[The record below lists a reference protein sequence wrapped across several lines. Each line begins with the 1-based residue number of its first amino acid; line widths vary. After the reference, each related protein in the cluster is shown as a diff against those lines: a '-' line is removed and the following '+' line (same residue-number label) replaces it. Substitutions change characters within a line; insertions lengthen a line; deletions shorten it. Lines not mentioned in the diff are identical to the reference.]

1 MCMASMCICCVS
13 SASVLTLVS
22 VTHRAHMLPCP
33 VAGYGFA
40 YDHDACVSEA
50 DCAKPGAHKANAFI
64 GTGPTNFALSGVK
77 DYGDG
82 GHEHGYDWITFF
94 FQFTFAAAAATIV
107 SGAVAERC
115 QLIAY
120 MVYSFG
126 ITGLVS
132 LTLA

>member
-1 MCMASMCICCVS
+1 MASMCICCVS

-22 VTHRAHMLPCP
+22 VTHRAHAAVCP

-82 GHEHGYDWITFF
+82 GRWIVMSWTSPRAGACHGSPMQRSCSSSNLSPFR
-94 FQFTFAAAAATIV
+94 AEG
-107 SGAVAERC
+107 GA
-115 QLIAY
+115 
-120 MVYSFG
+120 
-126 ITGLVS
+126 
-132 LTLA
+132 